1 MVSELTKIYRTG
13 SVEVIALKDVSFQ
26 VNKDEFIAIM
36 GPSGS
41 GKSTL
46 MYILGCL
53 DRATRGSYYFEGQEV
68 SRLKEN
74 TLAIIRNKKIGFV
87 FQTYNLL
94 PRLNAFQNVELPLI
108 YAGRCV

>member
-46 MYILGCL
+46 MYILG
-53 DRATRGSYYFEGQEV
+53 V
-68 SRLKEN
+68 SRYTN
-74 TLAIIRNKKIGFV
+74 QRKI
-87 FQTYNLL
+87 
-94 PRLNAFQNVELPLI
+94 LI
-108 YAGRCV
+108 